1 MTRPNHHPTS
11 RASTLVALALCAA
24 IGGIGFLAGSAEAI
38 RPNTLAAAPT
48 PVGVV
53 NMAAVFDRLNESA
66 EWDVK
71 IRNLEGRIAD
81 EAQTRVREL
90 EAMGK
95 EVEAMAEGPEKERK
109 LDALRLKRLQSEQW
123 KVMKELELDR
133 EKSLKWQ
140 AVYRS
145 VREGAARLAEAER
158 YELIVVDDSKIEL
171 QVQRSKDAPPLETQA
186 QSQIS
191 QLRVLHAAKT
201 IDVTDKLIVQI
212 NNSRAAAPAPA
223 R

>member
-1 MTRPNHHPTS
+1 MTPHTHR
-11 RASTLVALALCAA
+11 STLVALALVAA
-24 IGGIGFLAGSAEAI
+24 IGGVGFLAGRAEAI
-38 RPNTLAAAPT
+38 RPNTLGAAPT

-53 NMAAVFDRLNESA
+53 NMATLFDRLNESA

-90 EAMGK
+90 ESMGK
-95 EVEAMAEGPEKERK
+95 EVEAMAEGTDKERT
-109 LDALRLKRLQSEQW
+109 LDALRLKRLQAEQW

-145 VREGAARLAEAER
+145 VREGAAKLAEAER
-158 YELIVVDDSKIEL
+158 FELIIVDDSKIEI
-171 QVQRSKDAPPLETQA
+171 QTQRSKDAPPLETQA

-191 QLRVLHAAKT
+191 QLRVLHAAKS
-201 IDVTDKLIVQI
+201 IDVTEKLIVQI
-212 NNSRAAAPAPA
+212 NNSRAAAPAPT

>member
-1 MTRPNHHPTS
+1 MTPHTHR
-11 RASTLVALALCAA
+11 STLVALALVAA
-24 IGGIGFLAGSAEAI
+24 IGGVGFLAGRAEAI
-38 RPNTLAAAPT
+38 RPNTLGAAPT

-53 NMAAVFDRLNESA
+53 NMATLFDRLNESA

-81 EAQTRVREL
+81 EAQARVREL
-90 EAMGK
+90 ESMGK
-95 EVEAMAEGPEKERK
+95 EVEAMAEGTDKERT
-109 LDALRLKRLQSEQW
+109 LDALRLKRLQAEQW

-145 VREGAARLAEAER
+145 VREGAAKLAEAER
-158 YELIVVDDSKIEL
+158 FELIIVDDSKIEI
-171 QVQRSKDAPPLETQA
+171 QTQRSKDAPPLETQA

-191 QLRVLHAAKT
+191 QLRVLHAAKS
-201 IDVTDKLIVQI
+201 IDVTEKLIVQI
-212 NNSRAAAPAPA
+212 NNSRAAAPAPT

>member
-1 MTRPNHHPTS
+1 MTLHTNR
-11 RASTLVALALCAA
+11 STLVALALVAA
-24 IGGIGFLAGSAEAI
+24 TAGIGFLAGRADAI
-38 RPNTLAAAPT
+38 RPNTLGAAPT

-53 NMAAVFDRLNESA
+53 NMATLFDRLNESA

-90 EAMGK
+90 EELGK
-95 EVEAMAEGPEKERK
+95 EVEAMAEGADKERK
-109 LDALRLKRLQSEQW
+109 LDALRLKRLQAEQW

-145 VREGAARLAEAER
+145 VRDGAAKLAEAER
-158 YELIVVDDSKIEL
+158 FELIIVDDSKIEI
-171 QVQRSKDAPPLETQA
+171 QTQRSKDAPPLETQA

-201 IDVTDKLIVQI
+201 IDVTEKLVVQI
-212 NNSRAAAPAPA
+212 NNSRAAAPAPT

>member
-1 MTRPNHHPTS
+1 
-11 RASTLVALALCAA
+11 
-24 IGGIGFLAGSAEAI
+24 
-38 RPNTLAAAPT
+38 
-48 PVGVV
+48 
-53 NMAAVFDRLNESA
+53 
-66 EWDVK
+66 VK
-71 IRNLEGRIAD
+71 LKNLEARFIEEGRARS
-81 EAQTRVREL
+81 AAL
-90 EAMGK
+90 EAMDK
-95 EVEAMAEGPEKERK
+95 EIKAMSEGEAKERK
-109 LDALRLKRLQSEQW
+109 LDEFRLKRLQAEAW
-123 KVMKELELDR
+123 TGMKELELDR

-145 VREGAARLAEAER
+145 VREGAAKLAEAER